1 MRPKKSETTGEG
13 DLFRARLDQIINPKH
28 ELVQL
33 AGRIDWAW
41 IDQRSPL
48 HSGNGRPGVETRFM
62 IGLLL
67 LPSTA
72 FPMRRWRPCACRKS
86 NPNILVMQPAQDWK
100 AKNTP
105 CPLDRAR

>member
-41 IDQRSPL
+41 IDQRS
-48 HSGNGRPGVETRFM
+48 RRC
-62 IGLLL
+62 
-67 LPSTA
+67 TA
-72 FPMRRWRPCACRKS
+72 GTGGPASRRVS
-86 NPNILVMQPAQDWK
+86 
-100 AKNTP
+100 
-105 CPLDRAR
+105 